1 MLRAFVNLREKT
13 GENYQ
18 ITQLDQ
24 LTMFDNAE
32 FSSWSSPNGVIG
44 RGQKASGPAMY
55 ALGLVAQVAN

>member
-1 MLRAFVNLREKT
+1 MLTGMLRAFVNLREKT

-32 FSSWSSPNGVIG
+32 FSSWSSPNGGDRAGTKGVLG
-44 RGQKASGPAMY
+44 RPCMRW
-55 ALGLVAQVAN
+55 